1 MIYIPIII
9 IIIIIIIDLYYTK
22 STRFNGITFN
32 NISESFSGDIIEFDE
47 PDPWT
52 KIHSNSKIT
61 KYYVIINNINKYID
75 KFIIWK
81 ELPFI
86 RNDLIDID
94 VDNNYLI
101 IKTSSEEESLVV
113 CNLIISHINND
124 ISIEEIISKNL
135 MNNSINKAKKFKLV
149 CIKLKELI
157 KEGLFKLNMEDDN
170 ILETIDT
177 SHIQDIPKIIQ
188 PIANKVEEIALQE
201 DVPLD
206 RYMHSKIS
214 PYEGSEYATINF

>member
-1 MIYIPIII
+1 MIYIPILI
-9 IIIIIIIDLYYTK
+9 IIIIIIIDLYYTMP
-22 STRFNGITFN
+22 TRFNSNET
-32 NISESFSGDIIEFDE
+32 FSGDVIEFSD

-61 KYYVIINNINKYID
+61 KYYVMINNINKYID
-75 KFIIWK
+75 KFITWK
-81 ELPFI
+81 DLPFI

-113 CNLIISHINND
+113 CNLIISHINDD

-149 CIKLKELI
+149 CVKLKELI
-157 KEGLFKLNMEDDN
+157 KEGLFKLNIGDEDM
-170 ILETIDT
+170 LETIDT
-177 SHIQDIPKIIQ
+177 STLPDIPKLIQ
-188 PIANKVEEIALQE
+188 PIANKVEEITLLE

-206 RYMHSKIS
+206 RYMHSKIN